1 MTTTPRD
8 SKRADGFIVTVLCLG
23 ALAYGVFGVKWL
35 VDPTGMATPLGI
47 TLNNGDAT
55 SDARAVYGG
64 MELGLAAFLA
74 FCATA
79 RSRRTLGLVAAV
91 FSLLGLGCSRLIG
104 ILLVDSAVTGGT
116 WQLLGTDFGGATL
129 CAVAFF
135 VSRKND

>member
-1 MTTTPRD
+1 M
-8 SKRADGFIVTVLCLG
+8 
-23 ALAYGVFGVKWL
+23 KWL
-35 VDPTGMATPLGI
+35 INPTGMATPLGI

-74 FCATA
+74 YCAA
-79 RSRRTLGLVAAV
+79 AKSRRTVGLVAAV
-91 FSLLGLGCSRLIG
+91 CSLLGLGCSRLAG
-104 ILLVDSAVTGGT
+104 ILLVDGAVTSGT

-129 CAVAFF
+129 CAIAFF